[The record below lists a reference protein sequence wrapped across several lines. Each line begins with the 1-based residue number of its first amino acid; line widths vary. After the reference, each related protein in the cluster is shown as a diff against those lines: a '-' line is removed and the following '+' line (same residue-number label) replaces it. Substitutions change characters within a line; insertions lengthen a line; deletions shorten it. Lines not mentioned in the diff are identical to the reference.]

1 MCTAYRM
8 EYTFSLGLPV
18 SVDTGQL
25 IIHQPEA
32 PIGIVR
38 GIVRRCARAPLV
50 LIEHDAQHK
59 RLGIGDHGTQGG
71 RTGGHAALA
80 LAAESQRL
88 PAKSLPI
95 AAHSD
100 GHRSF

>member
-1 MCTAYRM
+1 MCTTYRM
-8 EYTFSLGLPV
+8 ETYTCSLGLSI

-25 IIHQPEA
+25 VIHQPEA
-32 PIGIVR
+32 PIGIISW
-38 GIVRRCARAPLV
+38 IVGGSARAPLV
-50 LIEHDAQHK
+50 LIKDDAQHK
-59 RLGIGDHGTQGG
+59 RLGIGDHGTEGG

-88 PAKSLPI
+88 SAKSLPI

-100 GHRSF
+100 G